1 MGKLERFWRSV
12 IMRTQQNLWD
22 GAKDVL
28 GNLLQQMLMLKN
40 WKVSNLSND
49 KMLKNRK
56 VSNVSNYKMMKN

>member
-1 MGKLERFWRSV
+1 
-12 IMRTQQNLWD
+12 MRTQQNLWD

-28 GNLLQQMLMLKN
+28 GNLLQQMLKLKN